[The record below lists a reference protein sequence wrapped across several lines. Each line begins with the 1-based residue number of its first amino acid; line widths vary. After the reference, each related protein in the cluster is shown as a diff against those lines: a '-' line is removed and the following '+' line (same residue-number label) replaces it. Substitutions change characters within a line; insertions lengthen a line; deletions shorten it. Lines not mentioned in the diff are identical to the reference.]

1 MPGCLS
7 RTQAGKVEAR
17 PAGGSEAA
25 AAAPSPGRGASGRSG
40 GVEETRGPHSVPTE
54 DRGGAPHAGSHASRC
69 AACRRVGPRQRFPPG
84 AHRCGRQQPPGTR
97 PAPGGSTVRATRGVG
112 AAVGARRSAHGGGA
126 GGDRQLPVV
135 SCFWGAGG
143 SAARE
148 CARGARPRTRP
159 PGGKGARSGSPLPTD
174 MSPAT
179 IASVLTAAPLATVR
193 RTATS
198 DRRGRGG
205 PSHGAGDRSPPL
217 RTPPNSPRGE

>member
-1 MPGCLS
+1 MPPWSFVRVPNGRP
-7 RTQAGKVEAR
+7 RT
-17 PAGGSEAA
+17 SS
-25 AAAPSPGRGASGRSG
+25 SP
-40 GVEETRGPHSVPTE
+40 PL
-54 DRGGAPHAGSHASRC
+54 RGGG
-69 AACRRVGPRQRFPPG
+69 
-84 AHRCGRQQPPGTR
+84 
-97 PAPGGSTVRATRGVG
+97 
-112 AAVGARRSAHGGGA
+112 
-126 GGDRQLPVV
+126 VV

-217 RTPPNSPRGE
+217 RTPPARGRPRRPEPAWRRGGCRAGAERRANGRAGRANPGGRTARGACLRRPSLGKGGFTSTEPPCQAHGQRVVHPEVGADRMETDSQTAKPAVDWSTWGHFGRGDSSPPE